1 MIKKY
6 WNISHIII
14 IYRSKSHLI
23 GLCVYIVIQR
33 DKEPEG
39 SVSVAPIM
47 EGMKKSI
54 LASYAMIGKMTELM
68 RELRL
73 KV

>member
-1 MIKKY
+1 M
-6 WNISHIII
+6 
-14 IYRSKSHLI
+14 
-23 GLCVYIVIQR
+23 IQR

-54 LASYAMIGKMTELM
+54 LVAYAMIGKMTELTC
-68 RELRL
+68 EVRL